1 MQQLSTVFDHQLEFV
16 RKRYHKDVL
25 NNPVVMLNFC
35 PDLLSEP
42 PDLQQAS
49 RELLFLINCS
59 INMTQHSINKIKVQN
74 KALSFMEDWF
84 TVLHEFLNLAVVN
97 VF

>member
-1 MQQLSTVFDHQLEFV
+1 MNLVLMQRLSTVFDHQLEFV

-42 PDLQQAS
+42 PELQQAN

-59 INMTQHSINKIKVQN
+59 KNMTQHSINKIKVQN
-74 KALSFMEDWF
+74 KALSFMEDLF
-84 TVLHEFLNLAVVN
+84 TFYMN
-97 VF
+97 F